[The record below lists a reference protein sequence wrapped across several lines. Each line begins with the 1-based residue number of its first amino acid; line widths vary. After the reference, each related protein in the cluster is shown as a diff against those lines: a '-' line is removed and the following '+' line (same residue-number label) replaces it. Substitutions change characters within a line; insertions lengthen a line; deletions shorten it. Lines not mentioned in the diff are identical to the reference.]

1 MTEKYVLTQMD
12 IVMLLMTRRPTR
24 DYVSLEDLDDP
35 PNTKAI
41 RSWGGTDVIK
51 KVIGGSSL

>member
-41 RSWGGTDVIK
+41 RS
-51 KVIGGSSL
+51 